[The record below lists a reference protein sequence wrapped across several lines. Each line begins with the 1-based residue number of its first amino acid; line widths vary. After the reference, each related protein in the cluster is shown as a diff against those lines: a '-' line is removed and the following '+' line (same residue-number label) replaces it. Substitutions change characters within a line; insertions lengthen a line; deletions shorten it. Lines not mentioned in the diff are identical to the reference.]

1 MDNSSQPNDS
11 RKCMHN
17 CEQLFREC
25 LLDGKE
31 EVFCRIQRVP
41 CDSSCSEL

>member
-1 MDNSSQPNDS
+1 MDNSQPSDS
-11 RKCMHN
+11 RKCLQN
-17 CEQLFREC
+17 CKQLYREC

-31 EVFCRIQRVP
+31 EVYCRIQRVP